1 MKVLLDENVPKSLYQ
16 ELRRIR
22 RGMKDREII
31 ELANEENRTII
42 TLDEDFVYLSHF
54 LRTKV
59 ILIRKKF
66 TKKDVKELANL
77 IENALSVE
85 ENLIILRDDYLE
97 IVS

>member
-1 MKVLLDENVPKSLYQ
+1 
-16 ELRRIR
+16 
-22 RGMKDREII
+22 MKDREII